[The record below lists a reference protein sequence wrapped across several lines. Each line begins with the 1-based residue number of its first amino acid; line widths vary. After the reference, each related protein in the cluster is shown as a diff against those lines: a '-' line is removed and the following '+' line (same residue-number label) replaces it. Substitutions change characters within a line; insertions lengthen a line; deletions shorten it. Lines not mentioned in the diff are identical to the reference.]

1 VQYIL
6 HTLNTLKLI
15 FVFDVCIFELE
26 LKESNN
32 MLSKKMQV
40 ALNDQIKIESE
51 SSQVYLAMASW
62 AEIQPGIDNVTSFF
76 YQHSDE
82 ERMHMLKLIHFV
94 NERGG
99 FAAVPALPQPPL
111 TFPSI
116 IHAFKE
122 LLKHEIFVSESI
134 NKLMGLAMDE
144 KDYATANFLQ
154 WYVAEQIEEEALART
169 MNDKLELIGDDK
181 GGMYLF
187 DKDILTISV
196 TKAQ

>member
-1 VQYIL
+1 
-6 HTLNTLKLI
+6 
-15 FVFDVCIFELE
+15 
-26 LKESNN
+26 
-32 MLSKKMQV
+32 MLSKKVQA
-40 ALNDQIKIESE
+40 ALNEQIRIEAE

-62 AEIQPGIDNVTSFF
+62 AEIQPGIDNVTEFF

-99 FAAVPALPQPPL
+99 FATVPALEQPPL

-116 IHAFKE
+116 KHAFDA
-122 LLKHEIFVSESI
+122 LLKHEIYVSKSI
-134 NKLMGLAMDE
+134 NKCVEIALDE
-144 KDYATANFLQ
+144 KDYATHNFLQ
-154 WYVAEQIEEEALART
+154 WYIAEQVEEEALART

-187 DKDILTISV
+187 DKDILTIGIA
-196 TKAQ
+196 KE